1 MFSSQVRFHV
11 QRQGAV
17 FYSHWDRVKQQKAER
32 VIVLTQCVAGRLPV
46 WTTKIKKYS
55 IYKQN
60 GVVSVLMPSLKLWV
74 FPNSASSQLSDDSGG
89 LASLNLFSKI

>member
-1 MFSSQVRFHV
+1 M
-11 QRQGAV
+11 
-17 FYSHWDRVKQQKAER
+17 
-32 VIVLTQCVAGRLPV
+32 LTQCVAGRLPV

-60 GVVSVLMPSLKLWV
+60 GIVSVLMPSLKLWV
-74 FPNSASSQLSDDSGG
+74 FPNSASSQLSDDSRG